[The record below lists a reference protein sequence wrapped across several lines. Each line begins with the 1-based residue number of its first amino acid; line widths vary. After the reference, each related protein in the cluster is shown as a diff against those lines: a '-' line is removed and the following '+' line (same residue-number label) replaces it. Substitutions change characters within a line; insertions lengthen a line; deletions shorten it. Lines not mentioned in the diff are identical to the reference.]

1 VIRAALGAAWLMSAA
16 PALADYRWDLP
27 PGFPEPPVPADN
39 PMSDAKVALGL
50 ALFGDSRLSATG
62 AYSCASCHRPELAF
76 TDGLPSAVGATG
88 QLHAR
93 NTPSLFNVAYNASF
107 GWSDPNTRTL
117 EAQHLIPMY
126 NTEPVELGLNEEQVA
141 RLLDQLLS
149 DQRTYRQLRRAFP
162 ELERQALGL
171 QHVVQALASYV
182 RSLVVADSAFDRY
195 LFFDEDTL
203 TASAKRGM
211 RLFFSERLGCSLC
224 HASFNLS
231 GPVRS
236 TLAPDIDPVFHN
248 TGLYDLGDGRYPDPG
263 AAAHTGR
270 AEDTGAFRAPSLRNV
285 ALTAPYMHDGSVAT
299 LPEVLSIY
307 AAGGRAIEA
316 GDTAGDGRLNPFK
329 RREVSGFE
337 FSNEEREALL
347 AFLLALT
354 TRSLPK
360 DGTDAARG
368 VDD

>member
-1 VIRAALGAAWLMSAA
+1 
-16 PALADYRWDLP
+16 
-27 PGFPEPPVPADN
+27 
-39 PMSDAKVALGL
+39 
-50 ALFGDSRLSATG
+50 
-62 AYSCASCHRPELAF
+62 
-76 TDGLPSAVGATG
+76 
-88 QLHAR
+88 
-93 NTPSLFNVAYNASF
+93 
-107 GWSDPNTRTL
+107 
-117 EAQHLIPMY
+117 MY

-149 DQRTYRQLRRAFP
+149 DGHTYRQLRRAFP
-162 ELERQALGL
+162 ELDRQALEL
-171 QHVVQALASYV
+171 RQVVQALASYV

-231 GPVRS
+231 GPIRS
-236 TLAPDIDPVFHN
+236 TVAPDIEPVFHN
-248 TGLYDLGDGRYPDPG
+248 TGLYDLGDGRYPDSG
-263 AAAHTGR
+263 VAALTGR

-299 LPEVLSIY
+299 LREVLSIY
-307 AAGGRAIEA
+307 AAGGRVIEA
-316 GDTAGDGRLNPFK
+316 RATAGDGRLNPFK
-329 RREVSGFE
+329 RPEVSGFE

-354 TRSLPK
+354 TRSLQQNGTHAA
-360 DGTDAARG
+360 DGVPD
-368 VDD
+368 